1 MKLGGEANKLI
12 ILESEKEVEKN
23 YREEVFK
30 GKKCE
35 TLIIKSRINEFEKFF
50 KTNKDPFIV
59 ISGGSNL
66 LIDDKYFNGNIIKID
81 IKGITK
87 TDHKEYTVLEIGAGE
102 VLDKVINYSVNLN
115 LSGIEAMSKIP
126 GLIGTNVGA
135 YGQDISQVLIS
146 LKAYDLS
153 TNKIVELSNKDC
165 EFSYRQSI
173 FKNPKTRKHLI
184 LSLKIKLSKKP
195 LKSAPYKA
203 IEDYLKRNQ
212 IEDLS
217 PLSIREA
224 VSKIREEK
232 LPDPLKM
239 PNVGSFYKNP
249 IVSEATLNRLLSRYE
264 NMPYFEDSSK
274 NSKTKKYKLAAG
286 WLIDQAGLKGYS
298 RYGFMIYPK
307 NALVITKIKDSA
319 NFCDLMKFSKIITKK
334 VKDQFGV
341 ELEIEPEI
349 FNI

>member
-1 MKLGGEANKLI
+1 
-12 ILESEKEVEKN
+12 
-23 YREEVFK
+23 
-30 GKKCE
+30 
-35 TLIIKSRINEFEKFF
+35 
-50 KTNKDPFIV
+50 
-59 ISGGSNL
+59 
-66 LIDDKYFNGNIIKID
+66 
-81 IKGITK
+81 
-87 TDHKEYTVLEIGAGE
+87 
-102 VLDKVINYSVNLN
+102 
-115 LSGIEAMSKIP
+115 MSKIP
-126 GLIGTNVGA
+126 GLIGATPIQNVGA

-153 TNKIVELSNKDC
+153 TNKIVELSNQDC
-165 EFSYRQSI
+165 KFSYRSSI

-232 LPDPLKM
+232 LPDPLKV

-249 IVSEATLNRLLSRYE
+249 IVSETTLNRLLSRYE

>member
-12 ILESEKEVEKN
+12 ILESEKEVEK
-23 YREEVFK
+23 
-30 GKKCE
+30 
-35 TLIIKSRINEFEKFF
+35 FF
-50 KTNKDPFIV
+50 KANKDPFIV

-126 GLIGTNVGA
+126 GLIGATPIQNVGA

-307 NALVITKIKDSA
+307 SALVITKIKDSA

>member
-12 ILESEKEVEKN
+12 ILESEKEV
-23 YREEVFK
+23 
-30 GKKCE
+30 
-35 TLIIKSRINEFEKFF
+35 EKFF

-126 GLIGTNVGA
+126 GLIGATPIQNVGA

-224 VSKIREEK
+224 VSKIRKEK
-232 LPDPLKM
+232 LPDPLKI

-249 IVSEATLNRLLSRYE
+249 IVSKTTLNRLLSRYE

-334 VKDQFGV
+334 VKDQFGI
-341 ELEIEPEI
+341 ELKIEPEI

>member
-12 ILESEKEVEKN
+12 ILESEKEV
-23 YREEVFK
+23 
-30 GKKCE
+30 
-35 TLIIKSRINEFEKFF
+35 EKFF

-126 GLIGTNVGA
+126 GLIGATPIQNVGA
-135 YGQDISQVLIS
+135 YEQDISQVLIS

-173 FKNPKTRKHLI
+173 FKNPKTRKYLI

>member
-12 ILESEKEVEKN
+12 ILESEKEV
-23 YREEVFK
+23 
-30 GKKCE
+30 
-35 TLIIKSRINEFEKFF
+35 EKFF

-126 GLIGTNVGA
+126 GLIGATPIQNVGA

-146 LKAYDLS
+146 LKAYDLK
-153 TNKIVELSNKDC
+153 TNKIIELSNKDC

-224 VSKIREEK
+224 VNKIREEK
-232 LPDPLKM
+232 LPDPLKV

-249 IVSEATLNRLLSRYE
+249 IVSETTLNRLLSRYE

>member
-12 ILESEKEVEKN
+12 ILESEKEV
-23 YREEVFK
+23 
-30 GKKCE
+30 
-35 TLIIKSRINEFEKFF
+35 EKFF

-126 GLIGTNVGA
+126 GLIGATPIQNVGA

-173 FKNPKTRKHLI
+173 LKNPKTRKHLI

>member
-12 ILESEKEVEKN
+12 ILESEKEV
-23 YREEVFK
+23 
-30 GKKCE
+30 
-35 TLIIKSRINEFEKFF
+35 EKFF

-87 TDHKEYTVLEIGAGE
+87 TDYEEYTVLEIGAGE
-102 VLDKVINYSVNLN
+102 VLDEVINYSVNLN

-126 GLIGTNVGA
+126 GLIGATPIQNVGA

-146 LKAYDLS
+146 LKTYDLK
-153 TNKIVELSNKDC
+153 TNKIVELSNQDC
-165 EFSYRQSI
+165 KFSYRSSI

-232 LPDPLKM
+232 LPDPLKV

-249 IVSEATLNRLLSRYE
+249 IVSETTLNRLLSRYE

-319 NFCDLMKFSKIITKK
+319 NFCDLMKFSKIIAKK

>member
-1 MKLGGEANKLI
+1 MKLGGGANKLI
-12 ILESEKEVEKN
+12 ILESEKEVEK
-23 YREEVFK
+23 
-30 GKKCE
+30 
-35 TLIIKSRINEFEKFF
+35 FF
-50 KTNKDPFIV
+50 KANKDPFIV

-66 LIDDKYFNGNIIKID
+66 LIDDTYFNGNIIKID

-87 TDHKEYTVLEIGAGE
+87 TDHEEYTVLEIGAGE
-102 VLDKVINYSVNLN
+102 VLDEVINYSVNLN

-126 GLIGTNVGA
+126 GLIGATPIQNVGA

-146 LKAYDLS
+146 LKAYDLR

-165 EFSYRQSI
+165 DFSYRSSI

-203 IEDYLKRNQ
+203 IEDYLKRNR

-232 LPDPLKM
+232 LPDPLKV

-298 RYGFMIYPK
+298 RYGFMIYLK

>member
-12 ILESEKEVEKN
+12 ILESEKEV
-23 YREEVFK
+23 
-30 GKKCE
+30 
-35 TLIIKSRINEFEKFF
+35 EKFF

-66 LIDDKYFNGNIIKID
+66 LIDDKYFNGNIIKIG

-102 VLDKVINYSVNLN
+102 VLDEVINYSVNLN

-126 GLIGTNVGA
+126 GLIGATPIQNVGA

-146 LKAYDLS
+146 LKAYNLK

-165 EFSYRQSI
+165 DFSYRSSI

-232 LPDPLKM
+232 LPDPLKI

-249 IVSEATLNRLLSRYE
+249 IVSETTLNRLLSRYFE
-264 NMPYFEDSSK
+264 NNSK
-274 NSKTKKYKLAAG
+274 GSKTKKYKLAAG

-334 VKDQFGV
+334 VKDQFGI
-341 ELEIEPEI
+341 ELKIEPEI

>member
-12 ILESEKEVEKN
+12 ILESEKEVEK
-23 YREEVFK
+23 
-30 GKKCE
+30 
-35 TLIIKSRINEFEKFF
+35 FF

-59 ISGGSNL
+59 ISSGSNL

-126 GLIGTNVGA
+126 GLIGATPIQNVGA

-165 EFSYRQSI
+165 DFSYRSSI

-212 IEDLS
+212 IKDLS

-232 LPDPLKM
+232 LPDPLKI

-249 IVSEATLNRLLSRYE
+249 IVSKTTLNRLLSRYE

-274 NSKTKKYKLAAG
+274 DNKTKKYKLAAG

-334 VKDQFGV
+334 IKDQFGI
-341 ELEIEPEI
+341 ELKIEPEI

>member
-1 MKLGGEANKLI
+1 MKLGGKASKLI
-12 ILESEKEVEKN
+12 ILESEKEV
-23 YREEVFK
+23 
-30 GKKCE
+30 
-35 TLIIKSRINEFEKFF
+35 EKFF

-87 TDHKEYTVLEIGAGE
+87 TDHEEYTILEIGAGE
-102 VLDKVINYSVNLN
+102 VLDEVINYSVNLN

-126 GLIGTNVGA
+126 GLIGATPIQNVGA

-146 LKAYDLS
+146 LKAYDLK

-165 EFSYRQSI
+165 DFSYRSSI

-184 LSLKIKLSKKP
+184 LSLKIKLSKKS

-203 IEDYLKRNQ
+203 IENYLKRNRV
-212 IEDLS
+212 EDLS

-232 LPDPLKM
+232 LPDPLKI

-249 IVSEATLNRLLSRYE
+249 IVSETALNRLLSRYE

-274 NSKTKKYKLAAG
+274 DNKTKKYKLAAG

-334 VKDQFGV
+334 IKDQFGI
-341 ELEIEPEI
+341 ELRIEPEI

>member
-12 ILESEKEVEKN
+12 ILESEKEVEK
-23 YREEVFK
+23 
-30 GKKCE
+30 
-35 TLIIKSRINEFEKFF
+35 FF

-59 ISGGSNL
+59 ISGGFNL

-87 TDHKEYTVLEIGAGE
+87 TDYEEYTVLEIGAGE
-102 VLDKVINYSVNLN
+102 VLDEVINYSVNLN

-126 GLIGTNVGA
+126 GLIGATPIQNVGA

-165 EFSYRQSI
+165 DFSYRSSI

-212 IEDLS
+212 IEDIS

-232 LPDPLKM
+232 LPDPLKI

-249 IVSEATLNRLLSRYE
+249 IVSETTLNRLLSRYE
-264 NMPYFEDSSK
+264 NMPYFENNSK
-274 NSKTKKYKLAAG
+274 DSKTKKYKLAAG

-298 RYGFMIYPK
+298 RYGFIIYPK

-334 VKDQFGV
+334 VKDQFGI
-341 ELEIEPEI
+341 ELRIEPEI

>member
-12 ILESEKEVEKN
+12 ILESEKEV
-23 YREEVFK
+23 
-30 GKKCE
+30 
-35 TLIIKSRINEFEKFF
+35 EKFF

-126 GLIGTNVGA
+126 GLIGATPIQNVGA

-232 LPDPLKM
+232 LPDPLKV

-249 IVSEATLNRLLSRYE
+249 IVSETTLNRLLSRYE

-274 NSKTKKYKLAAG
+274 NGKIKKYKLAAG

>member
-12 ILESEKEVEKN
+12 ILESEKEV
-23 YREEVFK
+23 
-30 GKKCE
+30 
-35 TLIIKSRINEFEKFF
+35 EKFF

-102 VLDKVINYSVNLN
+102 VLDEVINYSVNLN

-126 GLIGTNVGA
+126 GLIGATPIQNVGA

-153 TNKIVELSNKDC
+153 INKIVELSNQDC
-165 EFSYRQSI
+165 KFSYRSSI

-286 WLIDQAGLKGYS
+286 WLIDQAGLKDYS

>member
-12 ILESEKEVEKN
+12 ILESEKEV
-23 YREEVFK
+23 
-30 GKKCE
+30 
-35 TLIIKSRINEFEKFF
+35 EKFF

-66 LIDDKYFNGNIIKID
+66 LIDNKYFNGNIIKID

-115 LSGIEAMSKIP
+115 LSGIETMSKIP
-126 GLIGTNVGA
+126 GLIGATPIQNVGA

>member
-1 MKLGGEANKLI
+1 MKLGGGANKLI
-12 ILESEKEVEKN
+12 ILESEKEVEK
-23 YREEVFK
+23 
-30 GKKCE
+30 
-35 TLIIKSRINEFEKFF
+35 FF
-50 KTNKDPFIV
+50 KANKDPFIV

-66 LIDDKYFNGNIIKID
+66 LIDDTYFNGNIIKID

-87 TDHKEYTVLEIGAGE
+87 TDHEEYTVLEIGAGE
-102 VLDKVINYSVNLN
+102 VLDEVINYSVNLN

-126 GLIGTNVGA
+126 GLIGATPIQNVGA

-146 LKAYDLS
+146 LKAYDLK
-153 TNKIVELSNKDC
+153 TNKIVELSNQDC
-165 EFSYRQSI
+165 KFSYRSSI

-232 LPDPLKM
+232 LPDPLKI

-264 NMPYFEDSSK
+264 NMPCFENNSK
-274 NSKTKKYKLAAG
+274 DSKTKKYKLAAG